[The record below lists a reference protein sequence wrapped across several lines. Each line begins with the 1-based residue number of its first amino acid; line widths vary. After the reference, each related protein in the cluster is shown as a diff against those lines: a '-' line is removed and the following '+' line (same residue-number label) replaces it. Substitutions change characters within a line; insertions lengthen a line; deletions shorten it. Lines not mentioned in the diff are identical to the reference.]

1 MMKKEQN
8 SKPVF
13 GIFSFFT
20 GASFLDLGFED
31 AGFKTI
37 LANEVNH
44 LEAKQKGVVLTT
56 MKEGV

>member
-1 MMKKEQN
+1 MKKEQN
-8 SKPVF
+8 SKTTF

-20 GASFLDLGFED
+20 GAGFLDLGFED

-44 LEAKQKGVVLTT
+44 LDAKQKGVVLT